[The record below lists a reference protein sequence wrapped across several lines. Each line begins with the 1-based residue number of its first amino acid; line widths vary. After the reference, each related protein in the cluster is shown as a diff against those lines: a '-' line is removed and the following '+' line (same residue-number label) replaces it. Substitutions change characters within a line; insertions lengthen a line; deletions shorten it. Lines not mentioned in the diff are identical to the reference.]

1 MTIKEQDD
9 IILNVDQNGLTYTAT
24 PGILSE
30 ILIEPENYRT
40 RASVFY
46 DFSFVTTNPLYMFGD
61 MAIIIPPQIEI
72 DMTAITFNP
81 ISTVSLTNT
90 IVLTY
95 DETTR
100 KLSIDNAFESDV
112 LEPTLVEF

>member
-1 MTIKEQDD
+1 LLQLKNPGSIATTPEFSMTIKEQDD

-24 PGILSE
+24 PGVLSE

-61 MAIIIPPQIEI
+61 MAIIIPP
-72 DMTAITFNP
+72 
-81 ISTVSLTNT
+81 
-90 IVLTY
+90 
-95 DETTR
+95 
-100 KLSIDNAFESDV
+100 
-112 LEPTLVEF
+112 